1 MSASERSDQRPESK
15 SCHGRKA
22 LESGRPRVGFAPTR
36 LSEVLPQVSS
46 PASIA
51 DKYHVLDYHL
61 QLVAFHSTRDL
72 AQWLGHLPAYDSLE
86 KSYERISPPREAP
99 TIKPGAREFGPHVH
113 AFTRPCRPHPESS
126 VVLMVPLPVSFPARL
141 M

>member
-1 MSASERSDQRPESK
+1 VTGPGLDLP
-15 SCHGRKA
+15 
-22 LESGRPRVGFAPTR
+22 PTR

-46 PASIA
+46 LASIA

-72 AQWLGHLPAYDSLE
+72 AQWLGHLPAYDPLE
-86 KSYERISPPREAP
+86 KSYERMSPAREAP
-99 TIKPGAREFGPHVH
+99 TIKPGAREFGPDVH
-113 AFTRPCRPHPESS
+113 AFTRPCRPRPESL

-141 M
+141 I